1 MYYNL
6 NKTNISIIMYPYINN
21 VQRKEPF
28 LPPISENYQYTLVL
42 DIDETL
48 VHFFPKNDIVN
59 GMFLV
64 RPYCLEFLK
73 NLNQIYEIVTFSEK
87 EKDYV
92 DNILNILDI
101 NNNFIKYRLYF
112 EHNSFFL
119 NGMVKDLNKLGR
131 DLKKVIIVDN
141 NKNNFIMQQDNGILL
156 KPWKYD
162 INDTQLM
169 DLMKILN
176 DIVELNVED
185 VTKVIKKINHEINM
199 NRPLKKID
207 IKKMWIFE

>member
-1 MYYNL
+1 MYYKL
-6 NKTNISIIMYPYINN
+6 NKTNISINMYPYINN

-42 DIDETL
+42 DIDEIL

-73 NLNQIYEIVTFSEK
+73 NLNQIYEIVTFREK

-101 NNNFIKYRLYF
+101 NNNFN
-112 EHNSFFL
+112 NSFFL

-141 NKNNFIMQQDNGILL
+141 NRNNFIMQQDNGILL
-156 KPWKYD
+156 KSWQNY
-162 INDTQLM
+162 INDTQLL